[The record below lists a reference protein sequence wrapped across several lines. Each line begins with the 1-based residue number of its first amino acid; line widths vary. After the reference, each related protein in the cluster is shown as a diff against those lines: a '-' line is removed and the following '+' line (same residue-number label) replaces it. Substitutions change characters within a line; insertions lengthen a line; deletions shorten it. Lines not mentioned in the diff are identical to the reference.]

1 MLIATLAQLLVLV
14 LATLL
19 HALTSSASVSD
30 STVFLGLLAASEAA
44 TAQIDM
50 YPEIPHC
57 SNIFIPMTYDPNP
70 ERGSL
75 GTRAFQRFGLH
86 YNVGLS
92 DTVESIK
99 IVQGVF
105 PPVPAHST
113 PIHGVDAL

>member
-70 ERGSL
+70 GINQVNNDDIL
-75 GTRAFQRFGLH
+75 
-86 YNVGLS
+86 
-92 DTVESIK
+92 
-99 IVQGVF
+99 
-105 PPVPAHST
+105 
-113 PIHGVDAL
+113 